1 MYGQDER
8 EVVPAGI
15 RLDDRFRRTVLLD
28 CAQDGGIAGIARLG
42 KFKLLQEISYAPV
55 PVLLGEK
62 TELLREHRLAVL
74 LGNAQYD
81 IPATPVVDVVRKR
94 AQGVENLF
102 GIPPLLVLDS
112 RPFHLPVVDE
122 IVYVYG

>member
-1 MYGQDER
+1 M
-8 EVVPAGI
+8 
-15 RLDDRFRRTVLLD
+15 DRFRVGLEEIPVHG
-28 CAQDGGIAGIARLG
+28 QD
-42 KFKLLQEISYAPV
+42 KV
-55 PVLLGEK
+55 
-62 TELLREHRLAVL
+62 
-74 LGNAQYD
+74 D
-81 IPATPVVDVVRKR
+81 IPAAPVVDVVRKR

>member
-1 MYGQDER
+1 MDRFRVGLEEILMHGQDER

-15 RLDDRFRRTVLLD
+15 
-28 CAQDGGIAGIARLG
+28 
-42 KFKLLQEISYAPV
+42 
-55 PVLLGEK
+55 
-62 TELLREHRLAVL
+62 H
-74 LGNAQYD
+74 D

-102 GIPPLLVLDS
+102 GIPPLLVLDP

-122 IVYVYG
+122 VVYVYG